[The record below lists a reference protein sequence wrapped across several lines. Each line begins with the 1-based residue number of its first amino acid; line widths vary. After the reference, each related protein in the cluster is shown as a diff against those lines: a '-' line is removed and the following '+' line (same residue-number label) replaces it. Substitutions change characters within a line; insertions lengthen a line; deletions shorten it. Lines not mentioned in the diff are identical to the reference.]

1 MNNSRRFYIL
11 FLIIVSPLFWRGVGG
26 EAFAQLENSSF
37 TNAGRGCATTFAT
50 DYEALGINPA
60 NLGWASKYDGKK
72 FTMGFAEFGVSVS
85 SDALTKDQLRNSLVS
100 IIQGNSNNLSYQDK
114 MNAANSFAQAG
125 TTMNIDASV
134 FGAAVNTKKAGG
146 FAFRINDHMQLYTQ
160 FGSNAANLFFLGKTS
175 NIFDSLTIVTSAGT
189 TQNIGNH
196 PNLSPDSAKMVTQG
210 YTNAPQLLSKV
221 LNGSQMKLTWTREY
235 NFSYGRKIIGNDSI
249 FALYGGI
256 GIKYVQ
262 GLALIDIQST
272 NNQLSGYSSISPA
285 FGINY
290 GAAATDANQV
300 TQSGGLPKTVGNGY
314 GFDFGL
320 NAVIKSKLKIG
331 IAVNNVGS
339 IVWKGNAY
347 TLKDTFL
354 VKTTNT
360 GLQNYNLISQLAN
373 MFSAGAGGLVNLQ
386 AAQSITTQLPGMI
399 RAGASILL
407 GRVAEIGVDF
417 VMPVTSNAVPGSI
430 QNPVISVGGDLM
442 PVKWLKLQAGFV
454 HGGNYGNQIPV
465 GIIFTA
471 KGGVYEAGIAS
482 RDVITFFTQ
491 HGPNISLSMG
501 FMRMRF

>member
-1 MNNSRRFYIL
+1 MKKYYTIAFVLSSL
-11 FLIIVSPLFWRGVGG
+11 FCFS
-26 EAFAQLENSSF
+26 QLENSSF

-72 FTMGFAEFGVSVS
+72 FTMGFAEYGVSIS
-85 SDALTKDQLRNSLVS
+85 SSALTKDQLRNSVYS
-100 IIQGNSNNLSYQDK
+100 IISGNSNNLTYQDK
-114 MNAANSFAQAG
+114 VNAANSFAQAG

-134 FGAAVNTKKAGG
+134 FGAALNTKKAGG

-175 NIFDSLTIVTSAGT
+175 SIFDSLTIVTSAGT
-189 TQNIGNH
+189 TQNIANH
-196 PNLSPDSAKMVTQG
+196 PNLSPDSAKLVTQG
-210 YTNAPQLLSKV
+210 YSNAPQLLSRV

-235 NFSYGRKIIGNDSI
+235 NLSYGRKILGHDST

-285 FGINY
+285 FGVNY
-290 GAAATDANQV
+290 GAAAQEANQI

-320 NAVIKSKLKIG
+320 NIIIKNKFKIG
-331 IAVNNVGS
+331 AAVNNVGS

-360 GLQNYNLISQLAN
+360 GLQNYNMVSQLAN
-373 MFSAGAGGLVNLQ
+373 MFGSGGLVNVQ

-399 RAGASILL
+399 RAGASLLL

-417 VMPVTSNAVPGSI
+417 IMPVTSNAVPGSI
-430 QNPVISVGGDLM
+430 QNPVISTGGDLM
-442 PVKWLKLQAGFV
+442 PVKWLKIQAGFV
-454 HGGNYGNQIPV
+454 TGGNYGNQVPV
-465 GIIFTA
+465 GIMFIG
-471 KGGVYEAGIAS
+471 KGGAYEAGVAS
-482 RDVITFFTQ
+482 RDVVTFFTQ

>member
-1 MNNSRRFYIL
+1 MKKYYIFVFIL
-11 FLIIVSPLFWRGVGG
+11 STLTGFS
-26 EAFAQLENSSF
+26 QLENSSF

-60 NLGWASKYDGKK
+60 NIGWASKYEGKK

-85 SDALTKDQLRNSLVS
+85 SDALSKDQLRNTIFSV
-100 IIQGNSNNLSYQDK
+100 IQGNSKNLSYQDK
-114 MNAANSFAQAG
+114 VNAASSFTQAG

-134 FGAAVNTKKAGG
+134 FGAALTTKKAGG

-175 NIFDSLTIVTSAGT
+175 SIFDSLTIVTSAGT

-210 YTNAPQLLSKV
+210 YSNAPQLLSKV
-221 LNGSQMKLTWTREY
+221 LNGSEMKLTWTREY
-235 NFSYGRKIIGNDSI
+235 NFSYGRKIIGSDSI

-262 GLALIDIQST
+262 GLALIDVQSK
-272 NNQLSGYSSISPA
+272 NNQLSGYSSVSPA

-290 GAAATDANQV
+290 GAAAAEANQV

-320 NAVIKSKLKIG
+320 NTIIKKKLKIG
-331 IAVNNVGS
+331 LALNNVGS
-339 IVWKGNAY
+339 IIWKGNTY
-347 TLKDTFL
+347 TMKDTFI
-354 VKTTNT
+354 VKTTNA
-360 GLQNYNLISQLAN
+360 GLQNYNIISQLSN
-373 MFSAGAGGLVNLQ
+373 MFGSGVGSLINLKP
-386 AAQSITTQLPGMI
+386 AQNITTQLPGML

-407 GRVAEIGVDF
+407 GKIAEVGVDF
-417 VMPVTSNAVPGSI
+417 VMPVTSNSVPGSI
-430 QNPVISVGGDLM
+430 QNPVISLGGDLM
-442 PVKWLKLQAGFV
+442 PVKWFKFQAGFV
-454 HGGNYGNQIPV
+454 HGGNYGNQIPI
-465 GIIFTA
+465 GIMFIG
-471 KGGVYEAGIAS
+471 KGGAYEAGIAS